1 MQKTVMDERV
11 GSWWKWQA
19 ARMLILIF
27 LQHWILLGML
37 GMDQKL

>member
-1 MQKTVMDERV
+1 MQKTVMGERV

-19 ARMLILIF
+19 AWMLIFIF